1 MQKDQLAQDMLLLGP
16 PGELRRRIALRFCEV
31 AQREYEFISLS
42 RDTTEADLKQ
52 RREIVG
58 NSVRFVDQAAVRAAI
73 EGRVL
78 ILEGIEKA
86 ERNILPLLNNLLENR
101 EMALEDGRFLMNAK
115 RYDKLLETHTEAEMH
130 RLGLIRV
137 DPNFRVISLSLPVP
151 RYAGNPLDPPLR
163 SRFQAYSVPPLSL
176 SSRIDTLSRE
186 APSLSADTV
195 KLLASAAEAFR
206 HADTESFSELLAK
219 PIEFTEEGL
228 VSAARLLE
236 RFPHTATQDVLRR
249 VYPSRWVAKDAAQA
263 DAIES
268 AFKKLGVDM
277 KSERAKGYAI
287 ASVRHEAPRHKLVT
301 LTRESG
307 REEAKVRVPSGPLP
321 SVAPDSGAFVVTS
334 HGGVLLQHMLEDH
347 AIGRDMCII
356 GPKGSGKSTL
366 VKQFAAMLGYETEH
380 MMLFRDMSTR
390 DLLQRRATKKIDR
403 AKQAE
408 ALSQSSSARH
418 REGLG
423 LVASATDELVREE
436 SRIMGNNDA
445 LAESLREGED
455 SESMWEMS
463 PLIRAAV
470 NGRIA
475 ILDNIDR
482 LPVGALSVLQSLIHE
497 RQVSL
502 HDGTRLVSSETYGRL
517 LSEHGLTQAEL
528 TANRVYAIHPAFRII
543 ATGDLPSASHAY
555 ITQEVMSLFH
565 FHHLP
570 SLDNPVELERFL
582 DRVAL
587 RRDGVDSVDNAS
599 SPARLDRARE
609 QLAGLVRFNEAL
621 KQNKHLQIA
630 LSTRQLIRAG
640 RRIANAERPAT
651 ALDTRDVVHGL
662 LLFDFLPAA
671 TKATVT
677 KLLFKS
683 LGGREPF
690 SSHHAKEYAQEC
702 EKGNY
707 DYLFSVGTFHDEA
720 RNAKA
725 LEGQSPSPSPF
736 SPTGASSLAV
746 EAPAA
751 KAHPVHLIP
760 DIDFFAIPSHV
771 SLLQEMYKDYALGEH
786 LLLIGPQGV
795 GKNKLTDKFLQTLH
809 LPRQYIQLHRD
820 TTVSSLTLQPS
831 LERGKIVWTDSPLV
845 KAVKEGHVLVVDEAD
860 KAPPEVVVVL
870 KSLVDGEMTLADG
883 RRIVQSAHIAQ
894 QGSSSAPN
902 EAEAVVAMH
911 PNFRLIVLA
920 NKPGWPFLGNDFF
933 RECGDLFSCHAIDN
947 PDVASEMALLR
958 AYAPSVPTETLSRL
972 TRAFSHLRQLVDEGH
987 LSYPYSSR
995 EAIAIARH
1003 LERFPGEPFEEALRN
1018 VFAFDVWSD
1027 STVRESIVAAFKRS
1041 GFRVSNTFMQ
1051 PPVELFEASQAGA
1064 GAGATAASGRRRP
1077 LRLNY
1082 EYDNDRQATKP
1093 KHGKVDPAN
1102 SPHVGGNTWAGG
1114 SGGADT
1120 AGLGGKGGP
1129 YRLDSGHP
1137 VHQISDE
1144 EKRKVSKEVLEAAKA
1159 MAQEAL
1165 QKKLQE
1171 IEMSEEDAVLYED
1184 YAYAVK
1190 GQVSQL
1196 RTMLQGLQSK
1206 SKERQWLRRQT
1217 HGGELDEAQLVEAM
1231 AGEGAIFK
1239 RRGEELPP
1247 LGFSAGLKPK
1257 RIHFVMD
1264 VSGSMYRFNGFDGR
1278 LDRMLEAA
1286 VLVMESFTGFENR
1299 FKYSI
1304 GGHSGDSP
1312 NIPLVDTVKQ
1322 PQNRRQRLAVLRRMA
1337 AHSQFCSSGD
1347 YTLTATELAIRE
1359 LEKEEADEHFVI
1371 VVSDANL
1378 RRYGISPRTLG
1389 KILMREPKVQAH
1401 CIFIASLADEAER
1414 IAEEIPPG
1422 LAYVCLDSKGLP
1434 LALNKILTS
1443 KIIT

>member
-16 PGELRRRIALRFCEV
+16 PGELRRRIAMRFCEV

-219 PIEFTEEGL
+219 PIEFTEEAL

-249 VYPSRWVAKDAAQA
+249 VYPFRWVAKDAAQA

-287 ASVRHEAPRHKLVT
+287 SSVRHEAPRHKLVT
-301 LTRESG
+301 LTRENG
-307 REEAKVRVPSGPLP
+307 REEATVRVPSGPLP

-334 HGGVLLQHMLEDH
+334 HGEVLLQHMLEDH
-347 AIGRDMCII
+347 VIGRDMCII

-366 VKQFAAMLGYETEH
+366 VKQFAALLGYETEH

-408 ALSQSSSARH
+408 VLSQSSSARH
-418 REGLG
+418 REGFG

-436 SRIMGNNDA
+436 SLIMGNNDA
-445 LAESLREGED
+445 LAENLREGED

-517 LSEHGLTQAEL
+517 QSEHGLTQAEL

-570 SLDNPVELERFL
+570 SLDNPVELEKFL
-582 DRVAL
+582 DHVVL
-587 RRDGVDSVDNAS
+587 RRDGVDDPV
-599 SPARLDRARE
+599 RLDRARE

-621 KQNKHLQIA
+621 KKNKHLQIA

-707 DYLFSVGTFHDEA
+707 DYLFSVGTFPNEA
-720 RNAKA
+720 RNAKV
-725 LEGQSPSPSPF
+725 LEGQSPSPF
-736 SPTGASSLAV
+736 SPAGASSLAV

-751 KAHPVHLIP
+751 KARAGAAHPVHLIP

-894 QGSSSAPN
+894 QGSPSALD
-902 EAEAVVAMH
+902 EAEAVIAMH

-1003 LERFPGEPFEEALRN
+1003 LERFPSEPFEEALRN

-1041 GFRVSNTFMQ
+1041 GFRVSNSFMQ

-1064 GAGATAASGRRRP
+1064 GAGATAAGGRRRP